1 MEHTL
6 VMEQTLV
13 LIKPDAISMNLVG
26 AIMGRFWKE
35 EFRFVA
41 ARYANPTVELVEMHY
56 QKKFLEFPEFRAPVT
71 EYFMSGALMAI
82 ILEREDA
89 VAKARSL
96 VGHVT
101 NALEGT
107 IRGDFRKDQSDALHT
122 LVHAS
127 DSFESAK
134 YEISVWFPPP
144 PVVHSAENE
153 KKYGMS
159 RRAFCFGIL
168 GVGAL
173 AAVNKLFAAKEVD
186 MSVNKEERERLFS
199 EAIAQQRN
207 GNFTEAERYA
217 RQCLAA
223 LKDVQSMEDSAMSRV
238 SLTVES
244 QCVLLPD
251 YLHIETALA
260 HFHAAG
266 IKV

>member
-1 MEHTL
+1 ML
-6 VMEQTLV
+6 EQTLV
-13 LIKPDAISMNLVG
+13 LIKPDAVKMNLIS
-26 AIMGRFWKE
+26 AIMERFWKE
-35 EFRFVA
+35 EFRLVA
-41 ARYANPTVELVEMHY
+41 ARYANPTAKLIEAHY
-56 QKKFLEFPEFRAPVT
+56 QKKFVECPELHAPVI
-71 EYFMSGALMAI
+71 EYFKSGRLIAI
-82 ILEREDA
+82 ILAREDA
-89 VAKARSL
+89 VARARTL
-96 VGHVT
+96 VGPVT
-101 NALEGT
+101 NAPAGT
-107 IRGDFRKDQSDALHT
+107 IRGDFRKDQGDALYT

-127 DSFESAK
+127 DSFEAAK

-251 YLHIETALA
+251 YLHTETALA
-260 HFHAAG
+260 HFRAAG